1 MIEHATS
8 KPGRQVPRFLQVGA
22 IGFLI
27 DAGVLGVLVYGLG
40 LPPVPARGV
49 SFAATIVVTFVL
61 NARYTFSAS
70 IRASN
75 KGRYVAIQLVGAGIN
90 FVSYTLLVGLG
101 PMRDWPI
108 AALVVGSALSSAHN
122 FYMMRRFVFVATVEP
137 ATKGD

>member
-1 MIEHATS
+1 MFEHATS
-8 KPGRQVPRFLQVGA
+8 EPGRQVPRFLQVGA

-27 DAGVLGVLVYGLG
+27 DAGVLGGLVYALG

-75 KGRYVAIQLVGAGIN
+75 KGRYVAIQLIGAALN
-90 FVSYTLLVGLG
+90 FASYTLLVGLG
-101 PMRDWPI
+101 PMGDWPV

-122 FYMMRRFVFVATVEP
+122 FFMMRRFVFVAAVEP
-137 ATKGD
+137 AAKR

>member
-8 KPGRQVPRFLQVGA
+8 KPGRQVPRFLQVGS

-122 FYMMRRFVFVATVEP
+122 FYMMRRFVFVAAVEP